1 MHASAPLLQGH
12 RKPVGSIESFE
23 FGLSTAMPCHERV
36 GNGVFARTVVESLL
50 TANGGWIGN
59 LSCSR
64 ATTWFDRVCQWISGK
79 LHEYP
84 STHRWSSALL
94 RSCTGAGR
102 SQEAPNRRTTRAD
115 GPACRYHVCDGG
127 GAHSG
132 DTMRPDGVQH
142 FLVANTLRLL
152 LGSPYGLLGAI
163 LPGKFR
169 RSRRSLMSPRLPS
182 VSTVAITE
190 T

>member
-12 RKPVGSIESFE
+12 RKPVRSIESFE
-23 FGLSTAMPCHERV
+23 FDLSTAMPCHERV

-50 TANGGWIGN
+50 TTNGGWIGN

-102 SQEAPNRRTTRAD
+102 WQEAPSRRTTRAD

-142 FLVANTLRLL
+142 FLVAIYSPAFVGVLLTACLAQYCLANSGDHAVLSCPHVCRL
-152 LGSPYGLLGAI
+152 SP
-163 LPGKFR
+163 P
-169 RSRRSLMSPRLPS
+169 
-182 VSTVAITE
+182 
-190 T
+190 